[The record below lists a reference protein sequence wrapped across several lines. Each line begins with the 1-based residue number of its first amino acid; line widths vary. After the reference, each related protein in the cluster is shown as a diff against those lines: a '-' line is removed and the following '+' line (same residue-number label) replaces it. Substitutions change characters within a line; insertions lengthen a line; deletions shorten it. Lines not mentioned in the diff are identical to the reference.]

1 MKDAIRRYLQHLD
14 ENLGGAQNTILAY
27 RTDLK
32 QFEKVVSAKEN
43 WPVAASSLS
52 RAHIVTYVDWLND
65 QGYRPSTI
73 SRKMAAARSFLEYMR
88 REEGIGDLLAI
99 DTLKPPP
106 APRPKP
112 RILTESEIAA
122 LVQAPLRN
130 QSPRG
135 MRDSAI
141 LSLLYATGLRATEAV
156 DCEIRHVD
164 LERRRI
170 SRPLLDG
177 TSLPLGDAF
186 EPLQNYLQRGRPY
199 LLRSEKEAALF
210 LNLRG
215 EKLSRQG
222 LWLVV
227 KRWSQAVGL
236 GQGVSPH
243 TLRHSLVHHLLRKGK
258 TRKEIQALL
267 GLTSPNAIRIHTT

>member
-14 ENLGGAQNTILAY
+14 ENLGGAKNTILAY

-32 QFEKVVSAKEN
+32 QFEKVVSSKEN
-43 WPVAASSLS
+43 WPLSPSSLS
-52 RAHIVTYVDWLND
+52 RVHILSYVDWLNT
-65 QGYRPSTI
+65 QGYQPSTI
-73 SRKMAAARSFLEYMR
+73 SRKMAAARSFIEYLY
-88 REEGIGDLLAI
+88 REEGVGEALAI

-112 RILTESEIAA
+112 RILGESEIAA

-135 MRDSAI
+135 LRDSAI

-156 DCEIRHVD
+156 DCEIGHVD

-170 SRPLLDG
+170 FRPLRDG

-186 EPLQNYLQRGRPY
+186 EPMHNYLIRGRPY
-199 LLRSEKEAALF
+199 LLRTEKEPALF

-227 KRWSQAVGL
+227 KRWSQTVGL
-236 GQGVSPH
+236 GKGVSPH

-258 TRKEIQALL
+258 TRKEIQTLL